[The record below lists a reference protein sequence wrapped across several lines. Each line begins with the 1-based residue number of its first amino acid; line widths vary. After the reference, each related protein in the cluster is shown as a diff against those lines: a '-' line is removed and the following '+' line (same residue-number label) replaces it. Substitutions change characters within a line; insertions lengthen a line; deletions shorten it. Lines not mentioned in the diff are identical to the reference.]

1 MDESYNIRHHFNR
14 PATASSIPEESEVIG
29 NLPTRSNR
37 GKQTSYESVIAFDLA
52 PAAQSPPEDS
62 QHSSATDA
70 DLRPMVDVYKGLT
83 LADLTDPL
91 PGRAPDYPM
100 HVLMQ
105 VAIQSSSLGKLRQC
119 EIRDALIQRFPYFA
133 TAGKTWRNTLR
144 HALTNRLS
152 FYKVPKP
159 PSVPGRGAYWSYRFT
174 REPKRKSRPSSS
186 RSNGGGKPGR
196 LRGHSKRGSTF
207 DEDEYE
213 EDDDEDDD
221 EGDDMDTGM
230 VAMTDAPL
238 TSPPLP
244 DVNDTVSECF
254 SRPSTSSQALY
265 QPLSL
270 DGTIASLNNNHNT
283 NARPFRE
290 QRQSST
296 TSNGSFSQQTSTSA
310 AFDIPQ
316 VLSPPQITTS
326 QHHAQQQQAQQSL
339 SSANPAS
346 ISAAPSIHSIQQQQ
360 QQQFAHQHRPTTTS
374 SLDVPLGILSI
385 SSPNS
390 HQSPLSSN
398 SATTPG
404 FEQDFSSY
412 LVPPPNSASSL
423 ASVLSGQ
430 SSVNGYAS
438 TTTPGAGDDASA
450 WLFPENNLF
459 SSFSDDGMFAFSLP
473 MDNAA
478 EQTNNFY
485 YAAPPQSANSVNPPR
500 CNWSSDSNLSATVF
514 SESVSAVS
522 PPQSRIG
529 SSYGAP
535 GPISAHSRPVTSHEP
550 STGALLS
557 PGMDLRPTSSGSVY
571 GVTLPRPA
579 TASFSSAGK
588 DLWSASLHHPLQQSH
603 TPHQQQQQLHP
614 QQAQQQAHSAIEPM
628 IHSTPQEGSLSMW
641 NAMPASFVGGGFDN
655 SGVQLTGHPAV
666 DAFAHARKWS
676 V

>member
-1 MDESYNIRHHFNR
+1 MDESYIRLPFNR
-14 PATASSIPEESEVIG
+14 PPTASSSIPEDSEV
-29 NLPTRSNR
+29 NTQTASRSNR

-62 QHSSATDA
+62 QHSSAADV

-83 LADLTDPL
+83 LSDLTDPL

-105 VAIQSSSLGKLRQC
+105 VAIQSSPFGKLRQC

-186 RSNGGGKPGR
+186 RSNGGSKPGR

-207 DEDEYE
+207 DEDDY

-221 EGDDMDTGM
+221 EEGDEADLAGT

-244 DVNDTVSECF
+244 ETNDTMSECF
-254 SRPSTSSQALY
+254 SRPSTSSQGLY
-265 QPLSL
+265 QPLAL
-270 DGTIASLNNNHNT
+270 DASMT
-283 NARPFRE
+283 SSMPAQPFRE
-290 QRQSST
+290 HRQSSI
-296 TSNGSFSQQTSTSA
+296 TSTASFAQQPTSANNA

-326 QHHAQQQQAQQSL
+326 QHPQQQTQPL
-339 SSANPAS
+339 SSAAS
-346 ISAAPSIHSIQQQQ
+346 TSASTLHSIQQ

-398 SATTPG
+398 NNNSAATPG
-404 FEQDFSSY
+404 FEQQDYSY

-438 TTTPGAGDDASA
+438 TTTPGAAEDANA
-450 WLFPENNLF
+450 WLFPETNLF

-473 MDNAA
+473 MDNNTDP
-478 EQTNNFY
+478 TNGGFY
-485 YAAPPQSANSVNPPR
+485 YTAPPQSANSMNPPR

-514 SESVSAVS
+514 SESVAAVS
-522 PPQSRIG
+522 PPQSRMG
-529 SSYGAP
+529 SSYGGGP
-535 GPISAHSRPVTSHEP
+535 GQLSTHSRPVTSHEP
-550 STGALLS
+550 SSGALLS
-557 PGMDLRPTSSGSVY
+557 PGLDLRPTSAGSLY

-603 TPHQQQQQLHP
+603 TAHQQQQQQLH
-614 QQAQQQAHSAIEPM
+614 AQQQHQVQSQSHSAIDPVM
-628 IHSTPQEGSLSMW
+628 HSTSQEGSLSMW

-655 SGVQLTGHPAV
+655 NGVQLTGHSAV